1 MLPKTREAKS
11 TYDFRPIAL
20 VKLLYETFAYLVL
33 GRIEATLDA
42 GQPEGHHGFRAA
54 RRIEEH
60 LLTTNLVLD
69 KTLALDVPLWIVSLD
84 LSKAFDKVKWEHVW
98 EALSEHGVSDHMLW
112 VLQSIYYGQMGRIE
126 HNNTDG
132 DPFCIR
138 EGVQQGC
145 VLSPWLFSCVL
156 EVALGC
162 RGDAQ
167 LLFVESPIW
176 QDHLCEWHGI
186 YMYRTY
192 FRQVDDDAHNR
203 RPASPARCTYL
214 ESFIPFVFGQQALTV
229 DLLHLPW
236 GGFLRLFASS
246 PLTFHT
252 LYMLEPSFRLH
263 PGSPVHTV
271 GGSRLRGALGRKRH
285 RPLVYICG
293 NIILITPA
301 LCLIALDFFTW

>member
-1 MLPKTREAKS
+1 MELVVGCQNIRSHSNLLTCWSNCLQEILAGQWSRLKANKAADDVGGIVTLVSDGALDWSVPETWKQTIFNMLPKTREAKS

-20 VKLLYETFAYLVL
+20 VKLLYKTFAYLVL

-84 LSKAFDKVKWEHVW
+84 LSKAFDKAKWEHVW

-126 HNNTDG
+126 HHNTDG

-162 RGDAQ
+162 WCRKVGNAGMDFQDA
-167 LLFVESPIW
+167 VVMPN
-176 QDHLCEWHGI
+176 C
-186 YMYRTY
+186 
-192 FRQVDDDAHNR
+192 
-203 RPASPARCTYL
+203 
-214 ESFIPFVFGQQALTV
+214 
-229 DLLHLPW
+229 
-236 GGFLRLFASS
+236 
-246 PLTFHT
+246 
-252 LYMLEPSFRLH
+252 
-263 PGSPVHTV
+263 
-271 GGSRLRGALGRKRH
+271 
-285 RPLVYICG
+285 
-293 NIILITPA
+293 
-301 LCLIALDFFTW
+301 CL